1 MQANCYIE
9 FDNLKGVQNC
19 LKLNNQLYKDKII
32 TVKTVD
38 KLEMDD
44 KIMDRLE
51 NQIEEKKYI
60 YITGLDGQ
68 LSEL

>member
-1 MQANCYIE
+1 
-9 FDNLKGVQNC
+9 
-19 LKLNNQLYKDKII
+19 
-32 TVKTVD
+32 
-38 KLEMDD
+38 MDD

>member
-1 MQANCYIE
+1 
-9 FDNLKGVQNC
+9 
-19 LKLNNQLYKDKII
+19 LYKDKII

-60 YITGLDGQ
+60 YITGLDG
-68 LSEL
+68 